1 MHTIGIDFGT
11 TKTLVSRIKSRT
23 GEAETV
29 RLGQGTDHI
38 PTSVF
43 IKDNGDMLFGDE
55 ADDRLTEADG
65 VYLRGFKM
73 SLGNSTPVY
82 AQMNDEGELIQYMA
96 AELVT
101 RYLSYIRTRVQ
112 ETVFAGEPI
121 TRAIITRPVEF
132 SPARCEE
139 LRQAAIA
146 AGFTEVELTT
156 EPEAAGLAFCS
167 LNDAQAFRHSALIV
181 DWGGGT
187 LDFALVTRE
196 EKHIITHPNLTAG
209 DITMGG
215 ERFDHLLWSYAE
227 NQLRKHAIFNVNPVA
242 MLPIIRKNKERLS
255 ASDTATLRLSHENG
269 TCPPIELTQQLFNRL
284 INDSVE
290 RAAGKIMQ
298 LLERIPEADKPEMLL
313 LVGGS
318 CRIPYIKRKLE
329 EVCKL
334 PAVAWHLS
342 REAVSLGA
350 ALWDSATLLPPTPEG
365 SVTPAGT
372 ETADVSIPETTT
384 EQNSATQDTQ
394 TKPTHKRALNK
405 VGALGTLLAAAVA
418 APLVYT
424 HFSEEAEQAEAKV
437 KAAEEARLKA
447 EADAKAKAEEV
458 AQLKAA
464 EEAKA
469 KAEQEARQKA
479 LAQAKQETEK
489 ITVAHSE
496 LDSILASLEKSI
508 CTSDDLKSIESKIN
522 DIKTIRD
529 EVKMSIADIG
539 RKAPSIPELTE
550 LNNLIA
556 SLVPKLSK
564 ADEKINQQKQQ
575 LTAKAEEEARL
586 KAEREAKAQYNLGNS
601 YFKGEGVNKDA
612 TEAVKCYQL
621 AAEQGLAEAQCGLGF
636 CYINGEGVKK
646 DYAEAVKWFR
656 LAAEQE
662 LAKAQL
668 MLGFCYD
675 NGVGVNKDAAEAVK
689 WYREAADQGLAEAQ
703 YRLGCKYYFGEGVN
717 KDAAEAVK
725 WFRLA
730 AEQGYD
736 ATQYNLGVCYA
747 KGIGVNK
754 DAAEAVK
761 WYQMAAEQ
769 GYAKAQYNLGVCYEK
784 GEGVNKNT
792 AEAVKWYQLAAEQGL
807 VEAQYNL
814 GICYIN
820 GEGVNKDATEAVKWY
835 RLAAEQGHANAQY
848 NLGVCYIN
856 GEGVKKDDAEA
867 VKWFRL
873 ATEQG
878 DAKAQ
883 YNLGVC
889 YEKGIGVNKDAA
901 EAVKWY
907 QMAAEQGFARPQCA
921 LGTSYLNGEGVKK
934 DAAEAVK
941 WYQMAAEH
949 GHAGAQHNLGV
960 CYKNGWGVEKN
971 RQKAKEWYRKA
982 AAQGMKEAEK
992 ALKNL

>member
-82 AQMNDEGELIQYMA
+82 AQMNDEGELVQYMA

-112 ETVFAGEPI
+112 ETVFSGEPI

-139 LRQAAIA
+139 LREAAIA

-167 LNDAQAFRHSALIV
+167 LNDARAFRHSALIV

-242 MLPIIRKNKERLS
+242 MLPIVRKNKERLS
-255 ASDTATLRLSHENG
+255 ASDTATLRLSHEHG

-334 PAVAWHLS
+334 PAVSWHLS

-350 ALWDSATLLPPTPEG
+350 ALWDSTAIPVPPT
-365 SVTPAGT
+365 S
-372 ETADVSIPETTT
+372 
-384 EQNSATQDTQ
+384 SAR
-394 TKPTHKRALNK
+394 KRTFGK
-405 VGALGTLLAAAVA
+405 VMTLGALLATATS
-418 APLVYT
+418 APFIYT
-424 HFSEEAEQAEAKV
+424 HFSQEAAQTEDEAAQHIAAAEAKA

-447 EADAKAKAEEV
+447 E
-458 AQLKAA
+458 

-469 KAEQEARQKA
+469 KAEEEARQKA
-479 LAQAKQETEK
+479 LAQAKRETKK

-496 LDSILASLEKSI
+496 LDSVLSSLAKSI
-508 CTSDDLKSIESKIN
+508 YSTDDLKTIEAKIN
-522 DIKTIRD
+522 EIKTIRD

-539 RKAPSIPELTE
+539 KKAPNAPEHTE
-550 LNNLIA
+550 LNNLLT
-556 SLVPKLSK
+556 SMGSKLTE
-564 ADEKINQQKQQ
+564 ADEILNKQKQQ
-575 LTAKAEEEARL
+575 LTAKEQQFRNIPKSEYDSKLLIAAKNNDVILL
-586 KAEREAKAQYNLGNS
+586 KLLLDAGANKDMTDLVGRTPLYLAADNGNS
-601 YFKGEGVNKDA
+601 ECVKLLLDAGANKDMAAGDGRTPLFEAAHNGHSECVKLLLDAGANKDMADENGWTPLSEAAGGGPSECVKLLLDAGADKDKADVFGCTPLTYAADNGNSECVKLLLDAGANKDMADKDGWTPLSCAAAKGHSECVKLLLDAGADKDKAGKDGWTPLHRAAYAGHNECVKLLLEAGADKDKATKDGWTPLSWAAFKGQSECVKLLLDAGADKDKADKDGRAPLFWAASCSRSECVKLLLDAGADKDKADKDGWTPLHFAASEGRSECVKLLLDAGADKDMADKDGWTPLHRAAFRGHNECVKILIDKGAKVNKK
-612 TEAVKCYQL
+612 T
-621 AAEQGLAEAQCGLGF
+621 
-636 CYINGEGVKK
+636 KK
-646 DYAEAVKWFR
+646 MNTP
-656 LAAEQE
+656 LE
-662 LAKAQL
+662 LAKQKNHTECIRL
-668 MLGFCYD
+668 L
-675 NGVGVNKDAAEAVK
+675 
-689 WYREAADQGLAEAQ
+689 EAAG
-703 YRLGCKYYFGEGVN
+703 
-717 KDAAEAVK
+717 
-725 WFRLA
+725 
-730 AEQGYD
+730 
-736 ATQYNLGVCYA
+736 A
-747 KGIGVNK
+747 K
-754 DAAEAVK
+754 
-761 WYQMAAEQ
+761 
-769 GYAKAQYNLGVCYEK
+769 
-784 GEGVNKNT
+784 
-792 AEAVKWYQLAAEQGL
+792 
-807 VEAQYNL
+807 
-814 GICYIN
+814 
-820 GEGVNKDATEAVKWY
+820 
-835 RLAAEQGHANAQY
+835 
-848 NLGVCYIN
+848 
-856 GEGVKKDDAEA
+856 
-867 VKWFRL
+867 
-873 ATEQG
+873 
-878 DAKAQ
+878 
-883 YNLGVC
+883 
-889 YEKGIGVNKDAA
+889 
-901 EAVKWY
+901 
-907 QMAAEQGFARPQCA
+907 
-921 LGTSYLNGEGVKK
+921 
-934 DAAEAVK
+934 
-941 WYQMAAEH
+941 
-949 GHAGAQHNLGV
+949 
-960 CYKNGWGVEKN
+960 
-971 RQKAKEWYRKA
+971 
-982 AAQGMKEAEK
+982 
-992 ALKNL
+992 

>member
-55 ADDRLTEADG
+55 ADDRLTEDDG

-139 LRQAAIA
+139 LREAAIA
-146 AGFTEVELTT
+146 AGFAEVELTT

-242 MLPIIRKNKERLS
+242 MLPIVRKNKERLS
-255 ASDTATLRLSHENG
+255 ASDTATLRLSHEHG

-334 PAVAWHLS
+334 PAVSWHLS

-350 ALWDSATLLPPTPEG
+350 ALWDSTAIPVPPVAPITLATTETPDEPMVLTPEPPT
-365 SVTPAGT
+365 S
-372 ETADVSIPETTT
+372 
-384 EQNSATQDTQ
+384 SAR
-394 TKPTHKRALNK
+394 KRTFGK
-405 VGALGTLLAAAVA
+405 VMTLGALLATATS
-418 APLVYT
+418 APFIYT
-424 HFSEEAEQAEAKV
+424 HFSQEAAQTEDEAAQHIAAAEAKA

-447 EADAKAKAEEV
+447 EAKAKTKDEEV
-458 AQLKAA
+458 ARLKA
-464 EEAKA
+464 EAK
-469 KAEQEARQKA
+469 EEARQKA

-496 LDSILASLEKSI
+496 LDSVLASLAKSI
-508 CTSDDLKSIESKIN
+508 YSTDDLKTIEAKIN
-522 DIKTIRD
+522 EIKTIRD
-529 EVKMSIADIG
+529 EVKMAIADIVK
-539 RKAPSIPELTE
+539 KAPNAPEHTE
-550 LNNLIA
+550 LNNLLA
-556 SLVPKLSK
+556 SMGSKLTE
-564 ADEKINQQKQQ
+564 ADEILNKQKQQ
-575 LTAKAEEEARL
+575 LTAKEQQFRNIPKSEYDSKLLIAAENNDVILL
-586 KAEREAKAQYNLGNS
+586 KLLLDAGA
-601 YFKGEGVNKDA
+601 NKDMA
-612 TEAVKCYQL
+612 T
-621 AAEQGLAEAQCGLGF
+621 
-636 CYINGEGVKK
+636 K
-646 DYAEAVKWFR
+646 DGDTP
-656 LAAEQE
+656 LD
-662 LAKAQL
+662 LAKQQKRTECIRL
-668 MLGFCYD
+668 L
-675 NGVGVNKDAAEAVK
+675 
-689 WYREAADQGLAEAQ
+689 EAAG
-703 YRLGCKYYFGEGVN
+703 
-717 KDAAEAVK
+717 
-725 WFRLA
+725 
-730 AEQGYD
+730 
-736 ATQYNLGVCYA
+736 A
-747 KGIGVNK
+747 K
-754 DAAEAVK
+754 
-761 WYQMAAEQ
+761 
-769 GYAKAQYNLGVCYEK
+769 
-784 GEGVNKNT
+784 
-792 AEAVKWYQLAAEQGL
+792 
-807 VEAQYNL
+807 
-814 GICYIN
+814 
-820 GEGVNKDATEAVKWY
+820 
-835 RLAAEQGHANAQY
+835 
-848 NLGVCYIN
+848 
-856 GEGVKKDDAEA
+856 
-867 VKWFRL
+867 
-873 ATEQG
+873 
-878 DAKAQ
+878 
-883 YNLGVC
+883 
-889 YEKGIGVNKDAA
+889 
-901 EAVKWY
+901 
-907 QMAAEQGFARPQCA
+907 
-921 LGTSYLNGEGVKK
+921 
-934 DAAEAVK
+934 
-941 WYQMAAEH
+941 
-949 GHAGAQHNLGV
+949 
-960 CYKNGWGVEKN
+960 
-971 RQKAKEWYRKA
+971 
-982 AAQGMKEAEK
+982 
-992 ALKNL
+992 

>member
-139 LRQAAIA
+139 LREAAIA
-146 AGFTEVELTT
+146 AGFAEVELTT

-196 EKHIITHPNLTAG
+196 NNHIIPHPNLTAG
-209 DITMGG
+209 DVTVGG
-215 ERFDHLLWSYAE
+215 ECFDYLLWSYAE

-334 PAVAWHLS
+334 PAVSWHLS

-350 ALWDSATLLPPTPEG
+350 ALWDSQASPAALVEPLTPATTKTDTVPTKETPAPPTSPAQKHSLG
-365 SVTPAGT
+365 KVVTLGALL
-372 ETADVSIPETTT
+372 A
-384 EQNSATQDTQ
+384 SAT
-394 TKPTHKRALNK
+394 
-405 VGALGTLLAAAVA
+405 A
-418 APLVYT
+418 APFIYSY
-424 HFSEEAEQAEAKV
+424 FNQEANATKQ
-437 KAAEEARLKA
+437 
-447 EADAKAKAEEV
+447 ADAE
-458 AQLKAA
+458 
-464 EEAKA
+464 
-469 KAEQEARQKA
+469 
-479 LAQAKQETEK
+479 
-489 ITVAHSE
+489 
-496 LDSILASLEKSI
+496 SLF
-508 CTSDDLKSIESKIN
+508 
-522 DIKTIRD
+522 
-529 EVKMSIADIG
+529 
-539 RKAPSIPELTE
+539 
-550 LNNLIA
+550 
-556 SLVPKLSK
+556 
-564 ADEKINQQKQQ
+564 
-575 LTAKAEEEARL
+575 
-586 KAEREAKAQYNLGNS
+586 NLG
-601 YFKGEGVNKDA
+601 E
-612 TEAVKCYQL
+612 CY
-621 AAEQGLAEAQCGLGF
+621 
-636 CYINGEGVKK
+636 YNGE
-646 DYAEAVKWFR
+646 
-656 LAAEQE
+656 
-662 LAKAQL
+662 
-668 MLGFCYD
+668 
-675 NGVGVNKDAAEAVK
+675 GVNKDAAEAVK
-689 WYREAADQGLAEAQ
+689 WYREAAKQGNAVAQ
-703 YRLGCKYYFGEGVN
+703 YRLGYFYLNG
-717 KDAAEAVK
+717 
-725 WFRLA
+725 L
-730 AEQGYD
+730 
-736 ATQYNLGVCYA
+736 
-747 KGIGVNK
+747 GVNK

-761 WYQMAAEQ
+761 WYRE
-769 GYAKAQYNLGVCYEK
+769 
-784 GEGVNKNT
+784 
-792 AEAVKWYQLAAEQGL
+792 
-807 VEAQYNL
+807 
-814 GICYIN
+814 
-820 GEGVNKDATEAVKWY
+820 
-835 RLAAEQGHANAQY
+835 
-848 NLGVCYIN
+848 
-856 GEGVKKDDAEA
+856 
-867 VKWFRL
+867 
-873 ATEQG
+873 
-878 DAKAQ
+878 
-883 YNLGVC
+883 
-889 YEKGIGVNKDAA
+889 
-901 EAVKWY
+901 
-907 QMAAEQGFARPQCA
+907 AAEQGFK
-921 LGTSYLNGEGVKK
+921 L
-934 DAAEAVK
+934 AE
-941 WYQMAAEH
+941 E
-949 GHAGAQHNLGV
+949 
-960 CYKNGWGVEKN
+960 
-971 RQKAKEWYRKA
+971 
-982 AAQGMKEAEK
+982 
-992 ALKNL
+992 ALKNLQRR

>member
-112 ETVFAGEPI
+112 ETVFSGEPI
-121 TRAIITRPVEF
+121 TRAIITRPVDF

-156 EPEAAGLAFCS
+156 EPEAAGLAFCR

-242 MLPIIRKNKERLS
+242 MLPIVRKNKERLS
-255 ASDTATLRLSHENG
+255 ASDTATLRLSHEHG

-290 RAAGKIMQ
+290 RAADKIMQ

-334 PAVAWHLS
+334 PAVSWHLS

-350 ALWDSATLLPPTPEG
+350 ALWDSTAIPVPLVTPITLATTEAPDEPMALTPEPPT
-365 SVTPAGT
+365 S
-372 ETADVSIPETTT
+372 
-384 EQNSATQDTQ
+384 SAR
-394 TKPTHKRALNK
+394 KRTFGK
-405 VGALGTLLAAAVA
+405 VMTLGALLATATS
-418 APLVYT
+418 APFIYT
-424 HFSEEAEQAEAKV
+424 HFSEEAEQSEDEAAQHIAAAEAKA

-447 EADAKAKAEEV
+447 EAKTKAEEV
-458 AQLKAA
+458 ARLKAEAEAKSKAEEVARLKAA

-496 LDSILASLEKSI
+496 LDSVLASLDKSI

-529 EVKMSIADIG
+529 EVKMSIVDIG
-539 RKAPSIPELTE
+539 KKASSNPELTE

-556 SLVPKLSK
+556 SLDSKLGK
-564 ADEKINQQKQQ
+564 ADERLNKQKQQLAAKAEAEAKAKAKEEARKKALAQAKQETEKITVAHSELDLVLASLAKSIYSTDDLKTIEAKINEIKTIRDEVKMSIADIVKKAPNAPEHTELNNLLASMSSKLDKADEMLNKQKQQ
-575 LTAKAEEEARL
+575 LTAKEQQFRNIPKSKYDSKLLIAAKNNDVILLKLLLDAGADKDKADKYGLTPLHYAARSGYSECVKLLIKAGANVNYAPGREKVTPLHSALRDNQIECVKLLLAAGADKNKADLYGNTPLHWAGGHEECMNLLLEAGADMNKSNIDGNTPL
-586 KAEREAKAQYNLGNS
+586 FECAYEDISEGLTILLEAGANMDKPNNYGCTPLHGAASRGFSKCIKLLIKKGAKVNKRNN
-601 YFKGEGVNKDA
+601 KGETPLDIAKSGNY
-612 TEAVKCYQL
+612 TEC
-621 AAEQGLAEAQCGLGF
+621 
-636 CYINGEGVKK
+636 I
-646 DYAEAVKWFR
+646 R
-656 LAAEQE
+656 L
-662 LAKAQL
+662 L
-668 MLGFCYD
+668 
-675 NGVGVNKDAAEAVK
+675 
-689 WYREAADQGLAEAQ
+689 EAAG
-703 YRLGCKYYFGEGVN
+703 
-717 KDAAEAVK
+717 
-725 WFRLA
+725 
-730 AEQGYD
+730 
-736 ATQYNLGVCYA
+736 A
-747 KGIGVNK
+747 K
-754 DAAEAVK
+754 
-761 WYQMAAEQ
+761 
-769 GYAKAQYNLGVCYEK
+769 
-784 GEGVNKNT
+784 
-792 AEAVKWYQLAAEQGL
+792 
-807 VEAQYNL
+807 
-814 GICYIN
+814 
-820 GEGVNKDATEAVKWY
+820 
-835 RLAAEQGHANAQY
+835 
-848 NLGVCYIN
+848 
-856 GEGVKKDDAEA
+856 
-867 VKWFRL
+867 
-873 ATEQG
+873 
-878 DAKAQ
+878 
-883 YNLGVC
+883 
-889 YEKGIGVNKDAA
+889 
-901 EAVKWY
+901 
-907 QMAAEQGFARPQCA
+907 
-921 LGTSYLNGEGVKK
+921 
-934 DAAEAVK
+934 
-941 WYQMAAEH
+941 
-949 GHAGAQHNLGV
+949 
-960 CYKNGWGVEKN
+960 
-971 RQKAKEWYRKA
+971 
-982 AAQGMKEAEK
+982 
-992 ALKNL
+992 